1 MPLSL
6 FGGPHSFSPAPNPT
20 RTIIAQRIMASSSY
34 PIRNIDKLHCSTI
47 TYHCALGDPR
57 DGGGN
62 INNKSPCISCAYK
75 IANFD
80 VALDSAFRDIVPNVR
95 PECCPRSSPL
105 TSATAAENNIMI
117 VGYQKGMHVLTVG
130 DGDFSFSIAI
140 AKAVIDKEDASS
152 GMVVATSYENEQTLQ
167 NVYPEFTT
175 NLHQLTNFNTNTTRQ
190 NIIIGY
196 NVDATNLVTTLPTSI
211 NNQCNYYHRIVW
223 NFPCTAI
230 LDGQD
235 GQNNEMEHNK
245 ELVRKFICNAL
256 PFMSDMEGS
265 EIHLLHKTKPPYN
278 QWLLEKVAL
287 EGLAVVSNIDVDF
300 VVKDDHNHVVKQP
313 RQRRSRVLEY
323 KGRLVFDKCIYQ
335 PYTPRKALDKRSFPC
350 HDACVYIFGWKEDEK
365 KYDKK
370 YNDEHARS
378 SREIVR
384 STIPKPNNN
393 LTLVKGGECDD
404 LKSFSSQLTMAV
416 TSEVIDRI
424 RSVHIEYATKKKRM
438 TNSTIQGV
446 DDSLTYM
453 TSKRQRRK

>member
-1 MPLSL
+1 
-6 FGGPHSFSPAPNPT
+6 
-20 RTIIAQRIMASSSY
+20 
-34 PIRNIDKLHCSTI
+34 
-47 TYHCALGDPR
+47 
-57 DGGGN
+57 
-62 INNKSPCISCAYK
+62 
-75 IANFD
+75 
-80 VALDSAFRDIVPNVR
+80 
-95 PECCPRSSPL
+95 
-105 TSATAAENNIMI
+105 MI

-152 GMVVATSYENEQTLQ
+152 SGMVVATSYENEQTLQ

-175 NLHQLTNFNTNTTRQ
+175 NLHQLINFNHNTKRKQ
-190 NIIIGY
+190 NITIGY
-196 NVDATNLVTTLPTSI
+196 NVDATNLATTLPTSI

-245 ELVRKFICNAL
+245 ELVRKFVCSAL
-256 PFMSDMEGS
+256 PYMSDTGGS
-265 EIHLLHKTKPPYN
+265 EIHLLHKTKPPFN

-287 EGLAVVSNIDVDF
+287 EGLAVSNID
-300 VVKDDHNHVVKQP
+300 DDGVTGDDDNDLTKS

-350 HDACVYIFGWKEDEK
+350 HDACVYIFGWKEEGK

-370 YNDEHARS
+370 YNDEHADS
-378 SREIVR
+378 SRGLIQ
-384 STIPKPNNN
+384 STIPESNNNN

-404 LKSFSSQLTMAV
+404 LKSFSSQLTMVV
-416 TSEVIDRI
+416 TPEVIDRI

-438 TNSTIQGV
+438 TNSTIQGA
-446 DDSLTYM
+446 DDSITNM
-453 TSKRQRRK
+453 TSKRRRRK